1 MSIRHAVRAALLAT
15 IASAFAGSAFAD
27 VLLIERAEQA
37 QRAPVPRN
45 GLTMAQVEAQ
55 YGAPSERLAPVAGY
69 KPAHP
74 AITRW
79 RYPGFTVY
87 FENQR
92 VISTVLDVPVA
103 MRSGD

>member
-1 MSIRHAVRAALLAT
+1 MMFNRKMLKATGVMTGLLAVGA
-15 IASAFAGSAFAD
+15 ASAD

-37 QRAPVPRN
+37 RRASLPRN
-45 GLTMAQVEAQ
+45 GLSMAQVEAS
-55 YGAPSERLAPVAGY
+55 YGPPSEKLAPVAGY

-79 RYPGFTVY
+79 RYPGYTVY

-92 VISTVLDVPVA
+92 VISSVLNPTAAVTA
-103 MRSGD
+103 RR

>member
-1 MSIRHAVRAALLAT
+1 MSIRHAIPTVALALAGAMAA
-15 IASAFAGSAFAD
+15 SSAFAD

-45 GLTMAQVEAQ
+45 GMTMAEVESR
-55 YGAPSERLAPVAGY
+55 YGAPLDRLAPVAGY
-69 KPAHP
+69 KRAHP

-79 RYPGFTVY
+79 RYGGFTVY

-92 VISTVLDVPVA
+92 VISTVLDTPVA
-103 MRSGD
+103 MRTGD

>member
-1 MSIRHAVRAALLAT
+1 MSKCRFLLTASIGLAVS
-15 IASAFAGSAFAD
+15 SAAFAD

-37 QRAPVPRN
+37 QRSALPKN
-45 GLTMAQVEAQ
+45 GQTMNQVRAEFGIPEQ
-55 YGAPSERLAPVAGY
+55 ELAPVAGN

-79 RYPGFTVY
+79 RYPGYTVY

-92 VISTVLDVPVA
+92 VINAVLNSPTPVA
-103 MRSGD
+103 RNND